1 MTLKY
6 VAEIRDPI
14 HGYIKITK
22 EERELIDSIF
32 VQRLR
37 RIHQLAGAYLVYPG
51 GVHSRFEHVIGTM
64 HVAGLIGQSVADKAG
79 LHDDDIQELR
89 IAALLHDVGHGPFS
103 HLFEEVLAEKTD
115 LTHEDLSQRI
125 VSESNIGDILKR
137 NGYQPSKIS
146 KLCVGKSSGQ
156 PFMNQV
162 IAGGLSADM
171 MDYLLRDTYFTG
183 VEYGKVDIQRVI
195 DSLDVSADGHLMLE
209 RAALYA
215 FEALLIARYEMFK
228 AVYFHR
234 TVRAAELM
242 LAHSMT
248 LADNELHL
256 TDLSKIDKILRLT
269 DEVVLQQ
276 LADLDPSHVRA
287 EDGAEARGELH
298 AEEAGQVRLR
308 EGHAEEGQDH
318 PADIQQEEIQGR
330 ARHGHRAE
338 RGREALRHLHRR
350 AEHAVRALH
359 IRKADLQLDHPLLQR
374 RLRRQE
380 EDGDRPDKRAPSG
393 RVHHR
398 LHGHTENLHASPS
411 RGARSWTR
419 SRRSS
424 ARRTSCPESRSE
436 TRHLP

>member
-1 MTLKY
+1 MTLRY

-64 HVAGLIGQSVADKAG
+64 HVAGLIGQSVAGKAG
-79 LHDDDIQELR
+79 LRDDDIQELR

-103 HLFEEVLAEKTD
+103 HLFEEVLSEKTD
-115 LTHEDLSQRI
+115 LSHEDISQRI
-125 VSESNIGDILKR
+125 VSESDIADVLRR
-137 NGYQPSKIS
+137 NGYQPSKMS
-146 KLCVGKSSGQ
+146 KLCVGKSKGQ
-156 PFMNQV
+156 PFLNQV

-195 DSLDVSADGHLMLE
+195 DSLGVSSDGHLMLE

-248 LADNELHL
+248 LADKELRL
-256 TDLSKIDKILRLT
+256 TDLSRIDKVLRLT

-276 LADLDPSHVRA
+276 LVDLEPHTP
-287 EDGAEARGELH
+287 ELKM
-298 AEEAGQVRLR
+298 AQKLA
-308 EGHAEEGQDH
+308 ANYM
-318 PADIQQEEIQGR
+318 
-330 ARHGHRAE
+330 
-338 RGREALRHLHRR
+338 
-350 AEHAVRALH
+350 
-359 IRKADLQLDHPLLQR
+359 QR
-374 RLRRQE
+374 RLVKCVFEKVMQRKDRTIQRIFSKKRFRDELASDIAQSAGVKPAHIYIDVPNTPSVPYTYERQAFNAITLFSN
-380 EDGDRPDKRAPSG
+380 DVYRG
-393 RVHHR
+393 R
-398 LHGHTENLHASPS
+398 
-411 RGARSWTR
+411 
-419 SRRSS
+419 
-424 ARRTSCPESRSE
+424 RRTETVPISELPLVGSIAGFMDILRIYTFSEHRVKVVSAVETIFGKDDFMSRISV
-436 TRHLP
+436 

>member
-1 MTLKY
+1 MTLKF

-14 HGYIKITK
+14 HGYIKITE
-22 EERELIDSIF
+22 EERQLIDSVF

-51 GVHSRFEHVIGTM
+51 GVHTRFEHCIGTM
-64 HVAGLIGQSVADKAG
+64 HVAGLIGQSVAAKAG

-125 VSESNIGDILKR
+125 VLESDIGHILKR
-137 NGYQPSKIS
+137 NGYRPSRIAKF
-146 KLCVGKSSGQ
+146 CVGKSSGQ

-242 LAHSMT
+242 LGHSMT
-248 LADNELHL
+248 LADGELHL
-256 TDLSKIDKILRLT
+256 TDISKTEKMLRLT

-276 LADLDPSHVRA
+276 LADLEPQTP
-287 EDGAEARGELH
+287 ELKM
-298 AEEAGQVRLR
+298 AQRL
-308 EGHAEEGQDH
+308 A
-318 PADIQQEEIQGR
+318 ANYM
-330 ARHGHRAE
+330 
-338 RGREALRHLHRR
+338 
-350 AEHAVRALH
+350 
-359 IRKADLQLDHPLLQR
+359 QR
-374 RLRRQE
+374 RLVKCVFEKVMQRKDKTIQKIFSNKRFRDELASDVAQGAGVEPSDIYIDVPNTPSVPYTYERQ
-380 EDGDRPDKRAPSG
+380 AF
-393 RVHHR
+393 
-398 LHGHTENLHASPS
+398 
-411 RGARSWTR
+411 
-419 SRRSS
+419 SS
-424 ARRTSCPESRSE
+424 ITLFSNDTTKEGRRTETVPIGELPLVGSITGFMDILRIYTLSENRNKVTSAVETIFGKEDFMSRISV
-436 TRHLP
+436 

>member
-14 HGYIKITK
+14 HGYIKITQ

-32 VQRLR
+32 IQRLR

-64 HVAGLIGQSVADKAG
+64 HVAGLIGLSVADKAG
-79 LHDDDIQELR
+79 LSDDDIQELR
-89 IAALLHDVGHGPFS
+89 MAALLHDVGHGPYS
-103 HLFEEVLAEKTD
+103 HLFEEVLADKTD

-125 VSESNIGDILKR
+125 VSESRIGDIIKR
-137 NGYQPSKIS
+137 NGYQPPRIS
-146 KLCVGKSSGQ
+146 KLCVGKSSGL

-195 DSLDVSADGHLMLE
+195 DSLDTSADGHLMLE

-248 LADNELHL
+248 LADKELHL
-256 TDLSKIDKILRLT
+256 TDLSEIDNILRLT

-276 LADLDPSHVRA
+276 LADLD
-287 EDGAEARGELH
+287 ARTPDLKM
-298 AEEAGQVRLR
+298 AQRL
-308 EGHAEEGQDH
+308 A
-318 PADIQQEEIQGR
+318 ASYM
-330 ARHGHRAE
+330 
-338 RGREALRHLHRR
+338 
-350 AEHAVRALH
+350 
-359 IRKADLQLDHPLLQR
+359 QR
-374 RLRRQE
+374 RLVKCVFEKVMQRKDRTVQRIFSKKRFRDELASDIAQNAGVKPSDIYIDVPNTPSVPYTYERQTFNSITLFSNEAHGGSKRTETVPISELPLVGSITGFMDILRIYTFPERRNKVVDAVE
-380 EDGDRPDKRAPSG
+380 TIFGKEDFM
-393 RVHHR
+393 
-398 LHGHTENLHASPS
+398 S
-411 RGARSWTR
+411 RISV
-419 SRRSS
+419 
-424 ARRTSCPESRSE
+424 
-436 TRHLP
+436 